1 MIIAPLI
8 INFFVCTIILYND
21 VVLNRFKRFASSVF
35 LCFFYLLFV
44 IVPLILHSFFSG
56 ARSIVAG
63 KQDVYFDSIVY
74 HVMNVYTL
82 MIVFSFV
89 AYRVWV
95 SRLKKELFTYSF
107 KTNLADDFTSK
118 LTRNYFL
125 FFVIGSCILVGT
137 VLFFFSTGMSLAE
150 LLAGSRFGWFSNPSA
165 FIVGIAISHYF
176 FSVAPLNVFIFLQLK
191 NNLFSIGIFLIFISG
206 LALYGVV
213 SQDRK
218 WIIYIFSGVV
228 AHLYVKNRKSLPI
241 SMKFLSFSIII
252 LVLLFVS
259 QFIRDFTTRVLLG
272 QADISNFFIELTSW
286 FSFLIEFGDI
296 SYFYRASC
304 ETIHQTLLHGVIEP
318 LGVLRRNL
326 LFFLPVDLSFGLKPE
341 DLSAIF
347 SDLVKGEDAVRRGNM
362 PPGFFGLLVM
372 SFGVSWPVIMFCF
385 IPFIL
390 GYFDKIIYALN
401 TKFSIVLLSSFLSS
415 FLLLM
420 RGDDSSAIY
429 FLVFNYIVFSVT
441 LFFNRFT
448 LSRKIV
454 HG

>member
-8 INFFVCTIILYND
+8 ISFFLCTVLLYND
-21 VVLNRFKRFASSVF
+21 VILNNFKRFASSVF

-63 KQDVYFDSIVY
+63 KQDVYFDPIVY
-74 HVMNVYTL
+74 HVMNVYSL

-89 AYRVWV
+89 VYRVWV
-95 SRLKKELFTYSF
+95 PRFKRKLVSYNFKSDQTY
-107 KTNLADDFTSK
+107 DFTFK
-118 LTRNYFL
+118 LKNNYFL
-125 FFVIGSCILVGT
+125 FFVVGLCILFGT
-137 VLFFFSTGMSLAE
+137 VLFFFSTGMSLTE
-150 LLAGSRFGWFSNPSA
+150 LLTGSRFGWFSNPSA
-165 FIVGIAISHYF
+165 FIVGIAISHFF

-191 NNLFSIGIFLIFISG
+191 KNLISFILFLIFISG
-206 LALYGVV
+206 LALYGIV

-218 WIIYIFSGVV
+218 WVIYIFSGVV
-228 AHLYVKNRKSLPI
+228 AHLYVKNQKSLPV

-252 LVLLFVS
+252 LVLLFIS

-272 QADISNFFIELTSW
+272 QANISNFFMELNSW

-326 LFFLPVDLSFGLKPE
+326 FFFLPVDWSFGLKPE

-347 SDLVKGEDAVRRGNM
+347 SDLVNGEDAVRRGNM

-372 SFGVSWPVIMFCF
+372 SFDVYWPVLVFCF
-385 IPFIL
+385 IPLIL
-390 GYFDKIIYALN
+390 GYFDKILHALN
-401 TKFSIVLLSSFLSS
+401 TKFSVVLLSSFLSS

-429 FLVFNYIVFSVT
+429 FLIFNYIVFSVT

-448 LSRKIV
+448 LSRKLV